1 MDAAVA
7 GSENQPDIEFFTIDD
22 KPFGLSYGRW
32 TVRWWEWALS
42 IPMPNNPVLDDTG
55 KYAAINQSGPVW
67 FLAGTIGDENKIA
80 HRRCYI
86 PAEKAILFPII
97 NYIYTFEPKFNNDSE
112 LVKYVASD
120 IDDIVTKETVVDG
133 KTIPPYRVTGEPS
146 IFILE
151 IKERN
156 KLDIPLGIN
165 KAAADGYWVFL
176 KPVPRGEHEIRF
188 QGACSGGIRKAAA
201 NYHIISA

>member
-7 GSENQPDIEFFTIDD
+7 GSENQPDIEFFTTDD

-55 KYAAINQSGPVW
+55 KYAAINQIGPVW
-67 FLAGTIGDENKIA
+67 FLAGTIGDENKVA

-86 PAEKAILFPII
+86 PADKAVLFPII
-97 NYIYTFEPKFNNDSE
+97 NYIYTFEPKFNTDSE

-133 KTIPPYRVTGEPS
+133 KPIPPYRVGGEPS
-146 IFILE
+146 IFLLE

-165 KAAADGYWVFL
+165 KGSCRRLLGLF
-176 KPVPRGEHEIRF
+176 EIR
-188 QGACSGGIRKAAA
+188 A
-201 NYHIISA
+201 